1 MEFKLTKEQTVLK
14 LLQEQFPSY
23 SKEKLEALI
32 ACRQIKIGNESVV
45 NLNQLF
51 PSESI
56 ITIVESKYVSRGG
69 EKLEFALKEFNL
81 KVDSLIMLDAGSST
95 GGFTD
100 SLLQHGSKLV
110 HAVDVGYNQLDYKL
124 RIDNRVIVHER
135 TNIMKVTTLEPK
147 VDAAVAD
154 LSFRSIT
161 KAASHILSLTKQRW
175 MVALIKP
182 QFEVAK
188 NATDFFGVI
197 ENKSLLKD
205 VLIQVYKQLLKEG
218 VFIDSFIESPIK
230 GRKGN
235 REYLALLN
243 DQKKGIS
250 EEKFLSLIENLT
262 FD

>member
-1 MEFKLTKEQTVLK
+1 MEFKLAKEQIVLK

-45 NLNQLF
+45 SLNQLF
-51 PSESI
+51 SSDSL
-56 ITIVESKYVSRGG
+56 ITIIESKYVSRGG

-81 KVDSLIMLDAGSST
+81 KVDNLIVLDAGSST

-100 SLLQHGSKLV
+100 CLLQHGVKLV

-124 RIDNRVIVHER
+124 RIDKKVVVHER
-135 TNIMKVTTLEPK
+135 TNIMKVTTLEPQ

-161 KAASHILSLTKQRW
+161 KAASHILSLTKQKW

-182 QFEVAK
+182 QFEVPK
-188 NATDFFGVI
+188 NETGFFGVI
-197 ENKSLLKD
+197 ENSSLLKD
-205 VLIQVYKQLLKEG
+205 VLIQVYKQLIKEG
-218 VFIDSFIESPIK
+218 VFIISFIESPIR

-235 REYLALLN
+235 REYLALLS
-243 DQKKGIS
+243 DQNRGLS
-250 EEKFLSLIENLT
+250 EKKFLKLIEDLT
-262 FD
+262 FN